1 MKEAFQRIVVKIGT
15 NVLTGEQGQ
24 LDEGHIGHLVD
35 QIVELKRRG
44 VDVVLV
50 SSGAVTAGRALL
62 PGTEHLNRVLQRQVL
77 SSLGQIRLMQVYQAL
92 FRNSDCHVAQVLATK
107 EDFRDRRHYLNMQQC
122 LRGLLRD
129 EIVPIL
135 NENDVVAVTEL
146 MFTDNDEL
154 AGLVAAMVDA
164 QALIILSSVDG
175 LLTGAPGEPGSEVI
189 PLIDPD
195 DGRWQQYV
203 LPARSSFGRGGMHTK
218 VRVARKAA
226 KLGITTFIANG
237 KRPDILNRVLK
248 AEAPAT
254 RFAARRHQSSVK
266 RWLAHHPEARTA
278 RVYVNEGAAAALR
291 AESRVSSLLP
301 VGVERIEGDFEKG
314 DIVAIWLEDEQIG
327 IGMVQY
333 GAQTAENYRGNKGK
347 KPLVHYDYLLI
358 Y

>member
-1 MKEAFQRIVVKIGT
+1 MEAFQRIVVKIGT
-15 NVLTGEQGQ
+15 NVLTDDRGQ
-24 LDEGHIGHLVD
+24 LDEAHIGHLVD
-35 QIVELKRRG
+35 QVVHWKRRG
-44 VDVVLV
+44 TDIVLV

-62 PGTEHLNRVLQRQVL
+62 PETGHLNRVLQRQVL
-77 SSLGQIRLMQVYQAL
+77 SSLGQIRLMQTYQAL
-92 FRNSDCHVAQVLATK
+92 FLKKDCHVAQVLATK

-129 EIVPIL
+129 EVVPIL

-175 LLTGAPGEPGSEVI
+175 LLTGPPGEPGSAVI
-189 PLIDPD
+189 PLIGPD
-195 DGRWQQYV
+195 DNRWQQYV

-226 KLGITTFIANG
+226 RLGITTFIANG
-237 KRPDILNRVLK
+237 KRPDILTGVLTQQ
-248 AEAPAT
+248 APAT
-254 RFAARRHQSSVK
+254 RFAARRQQSSVK
-266 RWLAHHPEARTA
+266 RWLAHHAGARVA
-278 RVYVNEGAAAALR
+278 RVYVNPGAAAALR
-291 AESRVSSLLP
+291 AADRVSSLLP
-301 VGVERIEGDFEKG
+301 VGVARIEGDFEKG
-314 DIVAIWLEDEQIG
+314 DLVAIWLEDEQIG
-327 IGMVQY
+327 IGMAQY
-333 GAQTAENYRGNKGK
+333 GASAARQYLGKKGK